1 MLSLLLAVLP
11 GWLHVRVR
19 RMMGSDISSDARIGF
34 GSVLQVGTLV
44 MGPGARIAGFSRIRA
59 ERVRLGAEAN
69 VASLVSITAHEFELG
84 DGGRI
89 SPMVIVSG
97 DSQQDRSRLVIG
109 RHSKVFPISWLD
121 CDYGITM
128 GDRVGVGG
136 HGLIFTHG
144 SWANRFL
151 GAPVTFGAV
160 HIGDRVWLPWRV
172 FIMPGVTIG
181 ERAIIG
187 AGSVVTRSIPDGA
200 LAAGSPAKVLREHA
214 YQSLTSA
221 ELDDLVDEVMA
232 HFRREVVAEFDV
244 LTAQPT
250 QRPTRAGGSVW
261 LAVGPDPEQ
270 VQAASGLGVG
280 VIDVLGERAWADASP
295 AATRELATWL
305 TRYGVRVDYC

>member
-1 MLSLLLAVLP
+1 
-11 GWLHVRVR
+11 
-19 RMMGSDISSDARIGF
+19 
-34 GSVLQVGTLV
+34 
-44 MGPGARIAGFSRIRA
+44 MGPGSRIGSFSRIRA
-59 ERVRLGAEAN
+59 ERVTLGAEAR
-69 VASLVSITAHEFELG
+69 VSSLVSIVAHEFELG
-84 DGGRI
+84 DRSTI

-97 DSQQDRSRLVIG
+97 DPQQDRSRLVMG

-151 GAPVTFGAV
+151 GAPVTFGPV
-160 HIGDRVWLPWRV
+160 HIADRVWLPWRV

-200 LAAGSPAKVLREHA
+200 LAAGSPAKVLRDEA
-214 YQSLTSA
+214 YQSLSRT
-221 ELDDLVDEVMA
+221 EIDDLVVEVVA
-232 HFRREVVAEFDV
+232 HFQREVDAEFDV
-244 LTAQPT
+244 LTAQPDAAACPSRRRGLAGRGP
-250 QRPTRAGGSVW
+250 RPRRRSRRRRAS
-261 LAVGPDPEQ
+261 
-270 VQAASGLGVG
+270 ASGSSTCS
-280 VIDVLGERAWADASP
+280 ASARGPMPPP
-295 AATRELATWL
+295 AATRELAAWL

>member
-1 MLSLLLAVLP
+1 MVSLLLAMLP

-19 RMMGSDISSDARIGF
+19 RMMGGDISSDARIGF
-34 GSVLQVGTLV
+34 GAVLQVGTLA
-44 MGPGARIAGFSRIRA
+44 MGQSSRIGSFSRIRA
-59 ERVRLGAEAN
+59 EQVTLGVEARVS
-69 VASLVSITAHEFELG
+69 SLVSIVAHEFELG
-84 DGGRI
+84 ERSTM

-97 DSQQDRSRLVIG
+97 DPQQSRSRLVIG

-121 CDYGITM
+121 CDYGISM

-172 FIMPGVTIG
+172 FIMPGVTLG
-181 ERAIIG
+181 ERVIIG
-187 AGSVVTRSIPDGA
+187 AGSVVTRSVPDRA
-200 LAAGSPAKVLREHA
+200 LAAGSPAKVLRDEA
-214 YQSLTSA
+214 YQSLTA
-221 ELDDLVDEVMA
+221 TEIDDLVVEVLA
-232 HFRREVVAEFDV
+232 HFQREVVAEFEV

-250 QRPTRAGGSVW
+250 QRPARAGGAVW
-261 LAVGPDPEQ
+261 LALDPDPAQ
-270 VQAASGLGVG
+270 VEAASGLGFG
-280 VIDVLGERAWADASP
+280 VIDLLGERAWADASP
-295 AATRELATWL
+295 AATRELSAWL